1 VADTVSPLATVDD
14 FTLGAFADLVSSYPA
29 PALEAALAEA
39 TRIAEEEAGSRLA
52 PFTGLTET
60 VRVAAM
66 PPDERSGVQV
76 PGHRV
81 PVFPPPGFDPVL
93 NNQIRHFWL
102 PQRPLRYPD
111 MWTYDVTA
119 IVTSGPYSYAITDI
133 TDGPDDEGHMW
144 VQPGQYLAT
153 GSRVRVTYSGGYTV
167 AVPASLVRVGKLLA
181 AEIIIRELDPD
192 DAPTSHDP
200 DLLHEDALMILTNW
214 PKVDT

>member
-1 VADTVSPLATVDD
+1 VADTVSPLATVAD
-14 FTLGAFADLVSSYPA
+14 FQIGAFADLASAYPA
-29 PALEAALAEA
+29 PALEAALCEA

-60 VRVAAM
+60 VRVAAI

-81 PVFPPPGFDPVL
+81 PWNPPPGFDPVL
-93 NNQIRHFWL
+93 NSQIRHFYL

-133 TDGPDDEGHMW
+133 IDGPDDQGHMW

-167 AVPASLVRVGKLLA
+167 AVPASLVRACKLLT

-192 DAPTSHDP
+192 EAPTSHDP
-200 DLLHEDALMILTNW
+200 DLLHEDALMVLSNW